1 MENADSLKY
10 KHGQMYELMMAEL
23 APNPNQMRKIFDQ
36 ESIEDLK
43 KSILEIG
50 LINPISF
57 SLVEG
62 RLVTIAGEHRRRAFQ
77 EIGFEIIPGIYV
89 DQHLEEIALAENLQR
104 NELNLIDKADAIL
117 LYKKLHNYT
126 LKETVKKLKLSSS
139 VPSLSE
145 FLSLCRL
152 PEDVKTEC
160 RKNRNIA
167 LSKLVVIAKAD
178 DERAMRRLFKTYLK
192 ELDGKSNKSTT
203 RRGTRGIS
211 GLNARIKATITQIQ
225 KVDVDSINEN
235 DLCSLL
241 LKLDEL
247 EQVIKQ
253 KVSSCRDYSVSK
265 FRKCDSM
272 Q

>member
-1 MENADSLKY
+1 MENTDSFNY
-10 KHGQMYELMMAEL
+10 KHGQLYEPKIAQLH
-23 APNPNQMRKIFDQ
+23 PNPNQIRKIFDQ

-57 SLVEG
+57 SLVG
-62 RLVTIAGEHRRRAFQ
+62 GQLVTVAGEHRRRAFL
-77 EIGFEIIPGIYV
+77 EIGYETIPGIYV

-104 NELNLIDKADAIL
+104 NDLNLIDKADAIR

-126 LKETVKKLKLSSS
+126 LKETVIKLKLSSS

-160 RKNRNIA
+160 RKNRNIPV
-167 LSKLVVIAKAD
+167 SKLVEIAKAD

-192 ELDGKSNKSTT
+192 KLDGKNNKKTI
-203 RRGTRGIS
+203 RRGTGIS
-211 GLNARIKATITQIQ
+211 GLTSRIYSMSTQIQ
-225 KVDVDSINEN
+225 KADIDSTNEN
-235 DLCSLL
+235 EYCKLL
-241 LKLDEL
+241 LAIDWL
-247 EQVIKQ
+247 EQVMRN
-253 KVSSCRDYSVSK
+253 KVINCKSFSVSK
-265 FRKCDSM
+265 FRKNGSM
-272 Q
+272 P